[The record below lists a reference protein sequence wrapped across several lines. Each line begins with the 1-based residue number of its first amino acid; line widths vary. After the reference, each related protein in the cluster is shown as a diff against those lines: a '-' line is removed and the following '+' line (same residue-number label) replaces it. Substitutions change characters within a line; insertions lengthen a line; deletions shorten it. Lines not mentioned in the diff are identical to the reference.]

1 MGGGAIAPV
10 EEGEQFTV
18 EIEDL
23 DDDGDGV
30 VRVEGF
36 TLYVPEGEVGERV
49 TVRIDTVH
57 DEFASAS
64 VIEDEWD

>member
-1 MGGGAIAPV
+1 MDGGAMAPV

-36 TLYVPEGEVGERV
+36 TLFVPEGQKGDRV
-49 TVRIDTVH
+49 IVRVDTVH

-64 VIEDEWD
+64 VIERRTE